1 MTVTT
6 GRGSGNR
13 SQDHDAE
20 RWILEPE
27 PAEVFAPSA
36 DAPAAGV
43 EYPDF
48 AVRSL
53 AFVIDLLLIQSTGT
67 VLLQPAGFLAG
78 KLLLS
83 GSGPPDQLVGAW
95 IGFFLPVVIVAFIQA
110 LILAGFW
117 RVYTA
122 SPGQMLTGL
131 QTVRHADGRR
141 LSRRAALVRWVLLFL
156 PALILTAST
165 DIGIWWSYA
174 LGASTQDDQ
183 TTASGIAI
191 TLPVIWYAVLLV
203 SALIERHG
211 RGLHDRLARSVV
223 VRRIGS

>member
-1 MTVTT
+1 MTVTS
-6 GRGSGNR
+6 GAGSGRR
-13 SQDHDAE
+13 SSGDHDTQ
-20 RWILEPE
+20 RWVLEPE
-27 PAEVFAPSA
+27 QPEVFAPSA
-36 DAPAAGV
+36 EAPAPGV

-48 AVRSL
+48 AMRSL
-53 AFVIDLLLIQSTGT
+53 AFAIDLLLIQSTGT

-83 GSGPPDQLVGAW
+83 ASGPPDQLVGSW
-95 IGFFLPVVIVAFIQA
+95 LGFFVPVVIVQA

-131 QTVRHADGRR
+131 QTVRNADGRR
-141 LSRRAALVRWVLLFL
+141 LTRRAALVRWLFL
-156 PALILTAST
+156 FFPALLLTANT

-174 LGASTQDDQ
+174 LGAGNQGDQ

-191 TLPVIWYAVLLV
+191 TLPVIWYLVLLV
-203 SALIERHG
+203 SAMLERHG
-211 RGLHDRLARSVV
+211 RGLHDRLSPSR
-223 VRRIGS
+223 